1 MKLGNEKEL
10 LPRRNAMEV
19 QLFMLILT
27 RLKYMRY
34 RTRSY
39 TTMVIGFRH
48 IRYILI
54 QIAQHL
60 ISWIKY

>member
-39 TTMVIGFRH
+39 TTMVIRFRH